1 MFKTYSLS
9 LLPIWFVFGNI
20 TLHFSFSCYKLIVI
34 SFFIIDYYQ
43 VVVGWTAEEVGSV
56 GDPYT
61 QNTLQTLNQQEIHM
75 LKNILEIESVGGQKA
90 FHYRCNRYVIYKVKD
105 TQPIRSIL
113 LTQTLMLMD
122 SQ

>member
-1 MFKTYSLS
+1 MDSRNRK
-9 LLPIWFVFGNI
+9 
-20 TLHFSFSCYKLIVI
+20 
-34 SFFIIDYYQ
+34 
-43 VVVGWTAEEVGSV
+43 EVGSV

-61 QNTLQTLNQQEIHM
+61 QNALQTLDQQEIYM

-90 FHYRCNRYVIYKVKD
+90 IHYRCNRYVIYKAKD